1 MFKKSIFTAFAV
13 VALAAGSQAYAGNF
27 AGPGT
32 TTISPATGATQN
44 CTALSND
51 ISVQLSN
58 NVLAGYTCTGNAF
71 VAATCHSAGTNKSQT
86 IPCTYTPVLDGN
98 GDVTGYTA
106 SASQCPARTVG
117 QDVSPTTA
125 TFVGRV
131 AFRGSSGGGTVG
143 AVDLGG
149 ACDGGTIEGLTD

>member
-1 MFKKSIFTAFAV
+1 MFNKTIFSVFAFA
-13 VALAAGSQAYAGNF
+13 ALATSSQVYAGNF
-27 AGPGT
+27 SGPGT
-32 TTISPATGATQN
+32 TTISPAPGATQS

-58 NVLAGYTCTGNAF
+58 NVNAGYTCSGNEF

-86 IPCTYTPVLDGN
+86 IPCTYTPVMEDGN
-98 GDVTGYTA
+98 IVGYTP
-106 SASQCPARTVG
+106 SASQCPSRAVG

-131 AFRGSSGGGTVG
+131 AFIGSSGGGTVG
-143 AVDLGG
+143 AADLGG
-149 ACDGGTIEGLTD
+149 NCDGDTVEALTAP